1 MDFVND
7 SKNPQAFHDVPQ
19 NDRTMAMLIWIL
31 NLVTGFIGPLII
43 WLMKREESPYI
54 NQQGKNYFNFAISYT
69 IYAFVSWILTIILI
83 GYIPLFILSI
93 AGFAYTIVGIVTT
106 NKGEDFVVPL
116 SLPIIK

>member
-31 NLVTGFIGPLII
+31 NIVTGFIGPLII
-43 WLMKREESPYI
+43 WLIKKDESPYV
-54 NQQGKNYFNFAISYT
+54 NQQGKNYFNFAISYA
-69 IYAFVSWILTIILI
+69 IYSIGASILTIILI
-83 GYIPLFILSI
+83 GYIAIFLIWVACI
-93 AGFAYTIVGIVTT
+93 VYTIIGIVAT

-116 SLPIIK
+116 SIPIIK